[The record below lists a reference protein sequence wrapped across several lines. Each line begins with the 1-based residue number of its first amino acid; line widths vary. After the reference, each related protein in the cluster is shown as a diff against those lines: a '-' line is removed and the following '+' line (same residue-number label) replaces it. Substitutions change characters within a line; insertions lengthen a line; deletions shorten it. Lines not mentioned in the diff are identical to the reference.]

1 MNTIKC
7 PNCGKELK
15 FIRQLYNYEITEID
29 FIKVKFINAQQALSP
44 SILNQ
49 LTLKDKELYAYIKAN
64 ADALADATF
73 LDNLFVKKIAQ
84 NCNINASSIYI
95 FDDKIYTH

>member
-44 SILNQ
+44 SIL
-49 LTLKDKELYAYIKAN
+49 
-64 ADALADATF
+64 
-73 LDNLFVKKIAQ
+73 
-84 NCNINASSIYI
+84 
-95 FDDKIYTH
+95 